1 MDMLKTHFS
10 IEQLSLGPS
19 CGGRWLDAKVV
30 AGQAQDSKGKN
41 PIYPTKPLEGF
52 FCRFF
57 SVGLLFQGIYLKK
70 PSLKINK

>member
-30 AGQAQDSKGKN
+30 AGKKAIDFLSTFSGVFVCQEKLQTNSVRANVETYVIG
-41 PIYPTKPLEGF
+41 GF
-52 FCRFF
+52 C
-57 SVGLLFQGIYLKK
+57 
-70 PSLKINK
+70 